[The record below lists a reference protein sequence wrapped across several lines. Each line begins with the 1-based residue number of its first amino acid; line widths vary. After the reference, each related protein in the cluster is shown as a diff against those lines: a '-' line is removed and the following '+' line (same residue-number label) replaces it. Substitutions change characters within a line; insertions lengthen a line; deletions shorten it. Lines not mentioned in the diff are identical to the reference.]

1 MSGLCISTYIMPELC
16 TSTYIMFYFIVQ
28 GLGNEQHHRDPRGHF
43 PASQQPQRFVSP
55 FFRTIKE
62 TIHQEFFMEDDSFQ
76 ALLSARE

>member
-1 MSGLCISTYIMPELC
+1 MSDLCI
-16 TSTYIMFYFIVQ
+16 STYIMFYFIVQ
-28 GLGNEQHHRDPRGHF
+28 GLGDEQHHRDPRGYLL
-43 PASQQPQRFVSP
+43 ASQQPQRFVSK